1 MCGSFFLGS
10 LVGSISIDPS
20 YTHTR
25 TRTILRHCLHK
36 HPKKYNSWVSLCIYS
51 LFCWFF
57 FVLSETTLIIIIQ
70 TILLIIHS
78 FIPQSIRFKFP
89 NERPSNQ
96 PNKNNMFSF
105 SFFFHLKSLK
115 VFSFC
120 VCVQNL
126 NYLVCLRW
134 YWRIFRCL
142 KIIERQGESF
152 SFTIHFISKE

>member
-1 MCGSFFLGS
+1 MWIFSFFCS

-78 FIPQSIRFKFP
+78 FHSQFDLNSQMNDHRIYPIKTICFRLVF
-89 NERPSNQ
+89 
-96 PNKNNMFSF
+96 FSF
-105 SFFFHLKSLK
+105 KKFKKFFF
-115 VFSFC
+115 
-120 VCVQNL
+120 VCV
-126 NYLVCLRW
+126 
-134 YWRIFRCL
+134 F
-142 KIIERQGESF
+142 K
-152 SFTIHFISKE
+152 T